1 MAKNFLQVI
10 LKQLTEKPKWTFWPT
25 RYLQHK
31 FSAGGYL
38 PHSPTTTSEDSWRC
52 LDSLLSW
59 LNGEYYWNPVGRDHE
74 WCEASHLTKDS
85 SQPTNNYVP
94 QNISTVRLRNSDVE
108 GPSKAL
114 RSVGNWLK
122 KKKDRLYPIS
132 STHALVVSVILTT
145 KDFDKVKFILGFA
158 PQVKIIFPHPHFKIN
173 SSSSKQNKNLFS
185 SLKFKRDISVLEGLK
200 SFILV

>member
-122 KKKDRLYPIS
+122 KKKIGFIQYHLHMHWWYLSFLPLR
-132 STHALVVSVILTT
+132 ILT
-145 KDFDKVKFILGFA
+145 KL
-158 PQVKIIFPHPHFKIN
+158 N
-173 SSSSKQNKNLFS
+173 SFWALP
-185 SLKFKRDISVLEGLK
+185 LR
-200 SFILV
+200 